1 MFQIL
6 QSAVNHWVG
15 TVRMSSRRYF
25 GQEVARP
32 VGGQSLGFR
41 GEFCAGDR
49 PWSRPKCRRFGA
61 VGLSQSRSIGARRR
75 APKIQPRP
83 FSFFLWKG
91 KFWGDKITLYHF
103 PELAAGAA
111 SFQHQDPG
119 ERRIG
124 LAFSIKL
131 PKGGSFGEEKLF
143 ALLSGRFLPANRA
156 DSTVVKPRTPIS
168 PRIQRMITAFT
179 HVKF

>member
-1 MFQIL
+1 LFQIL

-75 APKIQPRP
+75 AAKRQPRP

-111 SFQHQDPG
+111 SFQHQDPRRAKNWSCFFYQTSQ
-119 ERRIG
+119 RRILWRG
-124 LAFSIKL
+124 KVVCSPQRPL
-131 PKGGSFGEEKLF
+131 PSSK
-143 ALLSGRFLPANRA
+143 
-156 DSTVVKPRTPIS
+156 
-168 PRIQRMITAFT
+168 
-179 HVKF
+179 